1 VIKLS
6 EEKIEAIRTI
16 CKTKEG
22 ENLINWEEVY
32 SEYEVSEEFIREFVV
47 NIDWFWVSSCQ
58 KLSESFLIEFIDK
71 IIPEYCK
78 NNQKIPQEVVER
90 VLAMKELMNQ

>member
-1 VIKLS
+1 MIKLS

-32 SEYEVSEEFIREFVV
+32 SEYEVPEEFIREFVV

>member
-1 VIKLS
+1 MIKLS

-32 SEYEVSEEFIREFVV
+32 SEYEVPEEFIREFVV

-71 IIPEYCK
+71 IHIEHFKYNKKTPQNLK
-78 NNQKIPQEVVER
+78 NKII
-90 VLAMKELMNQ
+90 AMKALML